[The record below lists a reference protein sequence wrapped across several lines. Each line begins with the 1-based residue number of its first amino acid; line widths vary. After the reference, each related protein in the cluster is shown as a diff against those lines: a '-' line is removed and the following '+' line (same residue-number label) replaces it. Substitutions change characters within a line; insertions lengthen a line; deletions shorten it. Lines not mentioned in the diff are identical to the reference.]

1 MLASTPTP
9 PTPHQK
15 NTTPIQRYLPPYPI
29 LLLYSLYFCGIRQY
43 FVHILIMLAHVG
55 ATASNMLSNKTIF
68 FTYPH
73 CVSSWIS
80 YSLKHNFPWNCFA
93 SICLYQFNVFLFI
106 KTINM
111 FRIGITP
118 PQPLFFLSLIFVLF
132 LSIIIIIIMYHW
144 KRYFGGGIS
153 TLKMF
158 MILMNRKT

>member
-80 YSLKHNFPWNCFA
+80 YSLKNNFPWNCFA

-118 PQPLFFLSLIFVLF
+118 PQHFPPNFLFGLF
-132 LSIIIIIIMYHW
+132 LCLLLILCFPIVSNKYYHDT
-144 KRYFGGGIS
+144 GS
-153 TLKMF
+153 D
-158 MILMNRKT
+158 